1 MKAYALALQEM
12 SFPESEMEGDLHR
25 QKQQEGKI
33 AELVIERLAEEDQ
46 APLIRQW
53 DPPAMKREE

>member
-12 SFPESEMEGDLHR
+12 SFPKSEMEGDLHR

-33 AELVIERLAEEDQ
+33 AELVIERPAEED
-46 APLIRQW
+46 
-53 DPPAMKREE
+53 